1 MKTLIAFLA
10 ACAAATAQSGA
21 GRIAILQDELPGLDP
36 SAIQAAAR
44 VLERS
49 SIAYTPI
56 HLAEL
61 CSREMFNTARFDTL
75 ILNHSDH
82 LTASARD
89 NLLDYLKA
97 GGDLVLLGG
106 SGFVHRQSMPLP
118 AFSRYEPYALDGIE
132 TVDAADGQDIV
143 APLEARGHYSG
154 WSAVGF
160 TRRAAK
166 FIPLLAA
173 KDRYGRSRGWAAG
186 LLTHYA
192 EYPASNWLLFGID
205 TPAFYSSAAF
215 GGALTAALGRM
226 RGDDLWKGAQAEH
239 QKAVATRIRLTTPAP
254 AGFVH
259 TSPDGKHLLT
269 PDGKPLFLTGVNYHR
284 GLDQG
289 EWSQGTF
296 DDTVFEDDFRKAREA
311 GINFIRLGPAS
322 RFYDS
327 PEVVRECARKYG
339 IYLIIILNWGTR
351 RDFVANAERVAQ
363 MYADE
368 PMVLGYDLEN
378 EPAPEAL
385 AGLTFDGNPSPA
397 LALQKD
403 KPTAEAL
410 AAFRALWPKAWERDL
425 RGSASTFPG
434 FPDKPVAA
442 EYAGFRD
449 AVDQTL
455 SLWIARHIEAIRKY
469 DKHHLISVGY
479 NTILAVLPAN
489 RQLDFLTHHVYES
502 PYSYESV
509 MINLTTMDRLAKL
522 WPDKPFTLGEFGYTN
537 GLLTNDGRY
546 LDFHT
551 SAVGEMAHY
560 LYALAKGYSGVTK
573 WVLTDWHWD
582 IIGKAGD
589 RGRPTQIYEA
599 YFGMYYYDGHPPGL
613 ERAKPIVPAVR
624 FLREYLDAG
633 GQGGDIQIVR
643 APNAI
648 GAGYV
653 YRAPNALFVGDG
665 QYRSAGLEFTAEHP
679 ANVML
684 SWKGSELRAM
694 STADAQMT
702 IDPKA
707 FLPGVAPETLRVSG
721 HCGQWKLQDGRI
733 VITAL
738 EGESLTIAAR
748 R

>member
-1 MKTLIAFLA
+1 MRTFVVLLA

-21 GRIAILQDELPGLDP
+21 GRIAILQDDLPGLDP
-36 SAIQAAAR
+36 SVMQSAAHA
-44 VLERS
+44 LERAS
-49 SIAYTPI
+49 LAYTPI
-56 HLAEL
+56 RLADLGSPET
-61 CSREMFNTARFDTL
+61 FGAGRFDTL

-82 LTASARD
+82 LPASARD
-89 NLLDYLKA
+89 NLLVYLKA

-106 SGFVHRQSMPLP
+106 SGFVHRHSMQLP

-132 TVDAADGQDIV
+132 TVDTVSGQDV
-143 APLEARGHYSG
+143 VFGVEAHGRYSG

-160 TRRAAK
+160 ARRAAK
-166 FIPLLAA
+166 FIPVLAA
-173 KDRYGRSRGWAAG
+173 KDGYGRTRGWACG
-186 LLTHYA
+186 LLSHFA
-192 EYPASNWLLFGID
+192 EYPGSNWLLFGID
-205 TPAFYSSAAF
+205 TPAFYASDAF
-215 GGALTAALGRM
+215 LTALPMALARM
-226 RGDDLWKGAQAEH
+226 RGDDLWKAAQAEH
-239 QKAVATRIRLTTPAP
+239 QKAMATRIRLTTPAP

-259 TSPDGKHLLT
+259 ASPDGKRLLT

-296 DDTVFEDDFRKAREA
+296 DDTVFEDDFRKAHEA
-311 GINFIRLGPAS
+311 GINFMRLGPAA

-327 PEVVRECARKYG
+327 PEIVRECARKYG

-368 PMVLGYDLEN
+368 PMVLGYDLQN

-385 AGLTFDGNPSPA
+385 AGLSFDGNPSPA
-397 LALQKD
+397 LAFQKD
-403 KPTAEAL
+403 KSPAEAM
-410 AAFRALWPKAWERDL
+410 AAFRALWPKAWEREL

-434 FPDKPVAA
+434 FFEKPASA
-442 EYAGFRD
+442 EHAGFRD
-449 AVDQTL
+449 AMDQTL
-455 SLWIARHIEAIRKY
+455 SQWIAGHIAAIRKY
-469 DKHHLISVGY
+469 DTHHLISVGY

-502 PYSYESV
+502 PFSYESV
-509 MINLTTMDRLAKL
+509 VINLTTMDRLAHL

-537 GLLTNDGRY
+537 GLVTNDGRY

-589 RGRPTQIYEA
+589 RGRAAQIYEA
-599 YFGMYYYDGHPPGL
+599 YFGMYYYDGHAPGL

-624 FLREYLDAG
+624 FLREYVDGG
-633 GQGGDIQIVR
+633 GQGGEIQIVR
-643 APNAI
+643 SPNSI

-653 YRAPNALFVGDG
+653 YRARNALFVGDSH
-665 QYRSAGLEFTAEHP
+665 YRSAGLEFTAEQP

-684 SWKGSELRAM
+684 SWKGSELRTM
-694 STADAQMT
+694 STADAEIA

-707 FLPGVAPETLRVSG
+707 FLPGVPPETLRVSG
-721 HCGQWKLQDGRI
+721 HCGKWKLEGGRL

>member
-1 MKTLIAFLA
+1 
-10 ACAAATAQSGA
+10 
-21 GRIAILQDELPGLDP
+21 
-36 SAIQAAAR
+36 
-44 VLERS
+44 
-49 SIAYTPI
+49 
-56 HLAEL
+56 
-61 CSREMFNTARFDTL
+61 
-75 ILNHSDH
+75 
-82 LTASARD
+82 
-89 NLLDYLKA
+89 
-97 GGDLVLLGG
+97 
-106 SGFVHRQSMPLP
+106 VH
-118 AFSRYEPYALDGIE
+118 A
-132 TVDAADGQDIV
+132 
-143 APLEARGHYSG
+143 
-154 WSAVGF
+154 
-160 TRRAAK
+160 
-166 FIPLLAA
+166 
-173 KDRYGRSRGWAAG
+173 
-186 LLTHYA
+186 
-192 EYPASNWLLFGID
+192 
-205 TPAFYSSAAF
+205 
-215 GGALTAALGRM
+215 
-226 RGDDLWKGAQAEH
+226 
-239 QKAVATRIRLTTPAP
+239 
-254 AGFVH
+254 
-259 TSPDGKHLLT
+259 SPDGKRLLT

-296 DDTVFEDDFRKAREA
+296 DDTVFEDDFRKAHEA
-311 GINFIRLGPAS
+311 GINFMRLGPAA

-327 PEVVRECARKYG
+327 PEIVRECARKYG

-368 PMVLGYDLEN
+368 PMVLGYDLQN

-397 LALQKD
+397 LAFQKD
-403 KPTAEAL
+403 KPPAEAL
-410 AAFRALWPKAWERDL
+410 TAFRALWPKAWERDL

-434 FPDKPVAA
+434 FFEKPASA
-442 EYAGFRD
+442 EYSGFRD
-449 AVDQTL
+449 AMDQTL
-455 SLWIARHIEAIRKY
+455 SQWIARHIAAIRKY
-469 DKHHLISVGY
+469 DTHHLISVGY

-489 RQLDFLTHHVYES
+489 RQLDFVTHHVYES
-502 PYSYESV
+502 PFSYESV
-509 MINLTTMDRLAKL
+509 MINLTTMDRLAHL

-537 GLLTNDGRY
+537 GLVTNDGRY

-599 YFGMYYYDGHPPGL
+599 YFGMYYYDGHAPGL

-624 FLREYLDAG
+624 FLREYVDGG
-633 GQGGDIQIVR
+633 GQGGEIRIVR

-665 QYRSAGLEFTAEHP
+665 HYRSGGLEFTAEHP

-684 SWKGSELRAM
+684 SWKGSELRTM
-694 STADAQMT
+694 STADAEIA

-707 FLPGVAPETLRVSG
+707 FLPGVQPETLRVSG
-721 HCGQWKLQDGRI
+721 HCGQWKLQGGRI